1 MSGKLKCSNPST
13 RRFRTMLDNLLGQGY
28 ESYSKYLQS
37 NFSSYDIFFAFLNN
51 LQECITKK
59 SLKAAIDEENA
70 QINDNHRIY
79 TEAIAANVTSATVSF
94 KPLNIY
100 ILGYEIIK
108 ICNKIVVNMKYLSF
122 R

>member
-100 ILGYEIIK
+100 ILGYEIK
-108 ICNKIVVNMKYLSF
+108 HKNM
-122 R
+122 

>member
-1 MSGKLKCSNPST
+1 MSGKLECSNPST
-13 RRFRTMLDNLLGQGY
+13 RRFRTMLDNLLGKSY

-59 SLKAAIDEENA
+59 SLQAAIDEENA

-79 TEAIAANVTSATVSF
+79 TEAIAANVPSAKVSS
-94 KPLNIY
+94 KSLNIY
-100 ILGYEIIK
+100 VQYYRIIL
-108 ICNKIVVNMKYLSF
+108 NMQ
-122 R
+122 